1 MNNQGK
7 KCSSNKHS
15 NIDAISYCQECK
27 KFFCNKCQ
35 NFHSE
40 LFENHIIYNLD
51 KELGEIFTN
60 ICNEKNHHIKLE
72 FYCKTHNIL
81 CCSSCICKI
90 KNEIYGKH
98 RDCDIY
104 IIKDIIEEKK
114 NKLKE
119 NINILEELSNNIDK
133 TIEELK
139 ILYEKI
145 SKNKEELKTKIQ
157 QIFTKIRS
165 SLNEKEDK
173 LLLEVDEKYNNS
185 FFKEELIKEIEKLP
199 NKIKIS
205 LNKGKMIEK
214 EYKESIPNSFV
225 NECINIENNIEKI
238 NKIKNNMKKYDSNE
252 KLEIIYNLEENEI
265 NNLLNNIKNLGQIT
279 TKSDNEYLYKDFN
292 IETKNPIYELNSHTG
307 NVLCLTILY
316 DGRLVSGAR
325 DCLIIIYN
333 KTTYQPD
340 LKIKEHNDIILC
352 ICQLSTGILASC
364 SKDKTIKLFKIK
376 GFKYEILQSINFHK
390 DTVYKIIELKD
401 KRLVSCSSDSS
412 IIFYYEENLKYI
424 KDYQISTNG
433 SCSSMIQIKDE
444 EICYSEQ
451 YNDAICFF
459 DLIKRKIKSSISKIS
474 KRNSTDEWFIM
485 ISENLLAIPGESK
498 ITIIDVVQHEIK
510 RIINVEDSSWLFGSC
525 MLRKNMLITGGRDYS
540 IRQWKIEGDN
550 LVLISKREKA
560 HNGDINFLLNLGNGH
575 IASGSDGGTIKIW

>member
-1 MNNQGK
+1 
-7 KCSSNKHS
+7 
-15 NIDAISYCQECK
+15 
-27 KFFCNKCQ
+27 
-35 NFHSE
+35 
-40 LFENHIIYNLD
+40 
-51 KELGEIFTN
+51 
-60 ICNEKNHHIKLE
+60 
-72 FYCKTHNIL
+72 
-81 CCSSCICKI
+81 
-90 KNEIYGKH
+90 
-98 RDCDIY
+98 
-104 IIKDIIEEKK
+104 
-114 NKLKE
+114 
-119 NINILEELSNNIDK
+119 
-133 TIEELK
+133 
-139 ILYEKI
+139 
-145 SKNKEELKTKIQ
+145 
-157 QIFTKIRS
+157 
-165 SLNEKEDK
+165 
-173 LLLEVDEKYNNS
+173 
-185 FFKEELIKEIEKLP
+185 
-199 NKIKIS
+199 
-205 LNKGKMIEK
+205 
-214 EYKESIPNSFV
+214 
-225 NECINIENNIEKI
+225 
-238 NKIKNNMKKYDSNE
+238 
-252 KLEIIYNLEENEI
+252 
-265 NNLLNNIKNLGQIT
+265 
-279 TKSDNEYLYKDFN
+279 
-292 IETKNPIYELNSHTG
+292 
-307 NVLCLTILY
+307 
-316 DGRLVSGAR
+316 
-325 DCLIIIYN
+325 
-333 KTTYQPD
+333 
-340 LKIKEHNDIILC
+340 LC

-364 SKDKTIKLFKIK
+364 SEDKTIKLFKIK
-376 GFKYEILQSINFHK
+376 DFKYEILQSINFHK

-510 RIINVEDSSWLFGSC
+510 RTINVKDSSWLFGSC